1 MKKQALITGAT
12 SGIGRAT
19 ALRLSADGWD
29 VAATG
34 RRAERLLDAL
44 RREIEA
50 AGGGCRTLAF
60 DIRDEAACHAALD
73 GLERIDLLVNNAGL
87 AAGFEH
93 LDRGSTADWNAM
105 IDTNVKGLLYVSQI
119 VARKMIA
126 AGGGQSQHRLDRRHR
141 TLRERRRLL
150 RHQARRARHFA
161 IDARRPALARHQ
173 GERSASRH
181 GRDRILGGALPRRP
195 HGCRQR
201 LSGRRGPSR
210 ATT

>member
-34 RRAERLLDAL
+34 RRAERLDAL

-93 LDRGSTADWNAM
+93 LDRGSTADWNVEPLTRDDIAEAIAWIAQLPAHM
-105 IDTNVKGLLYVSQI
+105 NVNEIVLMPSQQACQYYVH
-119 VARKMIA
+119 RK
-126 AGGGQSQHRLDRRHR
+126 S
-141 TLRERRRLL
+141 
-150 RHQARRARHFA
+150 
-161 IDARRPALARHQ
+161 
-173 GERSASRH
+173 
-181 GRDRILGGALPRRP
+181 
-195 HGCRQR
+195 
-201 LSGRRGPSR
+201 
-210 ATT
+210 